1 MAGCIILSIGAILQA
16 TAFGIPQ
23 MIVGRIVAGV
33 GNGLNTST
41 IRMLLFPGFTSQLMN
56 AAVWHS
62 ELSKASSRGKG
73 VSLPLYL
80 LVFHANSLACYRAGY
95 QHLWRYDSLLG
106 WYVVEYLTSGHC

>member
-41 IRMLLFPGFTSQLMN
+41 IRMIPFPRLTSQLMN

-73 VSLPLYL
+73 VGLPLPSSLP
-80 LVFHANSLACYRAGY
+80 C
-95 QHLWRYDSLLG
+95 
-106 WYVVEYLTSGHC
+106 

>member
-41 IRMLLFPGFTSQLMN
+41 IRMFLFPRFITSQLMN

-73 VSLPLYL
+73 VGLPLPSSLP
-80 LVFHANSLACYRAGY
+80 C
-95 QHLWRYDSLLG
+95 
-106 WYVVEYLTSGHC
+106 

>member
-41 IRMLLFPGFTSQLMN
+41 IRMF
-56 AAVWHS
+56 
-62 ELSKASSRGKG
+62 LSTVYFS
-73 VSLPLYL
+73 
-80 LVFHANSLACYRAGY
+80 ANECSCLALRTEQGL
-95 QHLWRYDSLLG
+95 QPRKRS
-106 WYVVEYLTSGHC
+106 